1 MTDELILISQRTHIT
16 PANATPDTRSRL
28 ARFEQWQRERPW
40 YDLDLA
46 AYRDELLTTLA
57 PSSVSAHLATVRG
70 RYRAILR
77 DPVRRDEL
85 YSLAGERLTALD
97 QDSTPANRKAF
108 VDELVTRIE
117 HALDPKSAPVK
128 TVTRQDRADSDQTRL
143 TREQA
148 GELMQAPGR
157 DTLRGKRDTA
167 IITLML
173 CTGIREG
180 ELRALDVPDLRRRLG
195 GELALHVR
203 EGKGCKERL
212 IPYGAL
218 SVAVAVAEQWLAAA
232 GIEDGIVFRGIHRG
246 GKVLSGRIG
255 LRVLQRTVGS
265 YPVVIEGRAVTVR
278 PHDLRRTYARRLYEA
293 GVSLVAIQQNLG
305 HSDSKTTLKYIGILD
320 ASVRRPPSI
329 YPMADFLKQGELI

>member
-1 MTDELILISQRTHIT
+1 MTTDLILIHQGTHIT

-28 ARFEQWQRERPW
+28 ARFEQWQGARPW
-40 YDLDLA
+40 HVFDLA
-46 AYRDELLTTLA
+46 VYRDELLATLA
-57 PSSVSAHLATVRG
+57 PSSVSAHLSTIRSA
-70 RYRAILR
+70 YRAILR

-85 YSLAGERLTALD
+85 YTVAGEFLVTLD
-97 QDSTPANRKAF
+97 EDPTPANRKAF
-108 VDELVTRIE
+108 VDELITRIE

-128 TVTRQDRADSDQTRL
+128 TLVSQDRADSDETRL

-148 GELMQAPGR
+148 GELMQAPGMG
-157 DTLRGKRDTA
+157 TLRGKRDTA
-167 IITLML
+167 IITLLL
-173 CTGIREG
+173 CTGIREA
-180 ELRALDVPDLRRRLG
+180 ELRALDVVDLRQRLG

-218 SVAVAVAEQWLAAA
+218 SVSLSIVEQWLFAA
-232 GIEDGIVFRGIHRG
+232 GIEDGIVFRGIHKG

-255 LRVLQRTVGS
+255 LRSLQRVVS
-265 YPVVIEGRAVTVR
+265 AYPVVIDGRLVTVK

-305 HSDSKTTLKYIGILD
+305 HADSKTTLRYIGILD
-320 ASVRRPPSI
+320 VNERRPPSI
-329 YPMADFLKQGELI
+329 YPMSDFLRQGELI